1 MCIRDSPWAWPVEVF
16 VVHDETDKLVTSN
29 GKLDEAVRKAVE
41 TFNEQA
47 EAPRNAGLD
56 YDSGGSRS
64 VSYTHLDV
72 YKRQI

>member
-1 MCIRDSPWAWPVEVF
+1 M
-16 VVHDETDKLVTSN
+16 HDETDKLVTSN

-56 YDSGGSRS
+56 YDAGSSSCAPRPPALRS
-64 VSYTHLDV
+64 MPTRWS
-72 YKRQI
+72 RR